1 MLTADFKGVL
11 SRCHKDTNTRVR
23 KGILSGSEI
32 HCGIHGRKN
41 AKYIDGIP
49 DLTVSRQAGFAK
61 VLARD
66 ALLGKK
72 KRCSGL
78 K

>member
-1 MLTADFKGVL
+1 MLTTDFRKVL
-11 SRCHKDTNTRVR
+11 SRCYKDTNTRVK
-23 KGILSGSEI
+23 KGIFSGSEI

-41 AKYIDGIP
+41 AKYLDGIP
-49 DLTVSRQAGFAK
+49 DLTASRQAGFAK

-66 ALLGKK
+66 ALLGTK